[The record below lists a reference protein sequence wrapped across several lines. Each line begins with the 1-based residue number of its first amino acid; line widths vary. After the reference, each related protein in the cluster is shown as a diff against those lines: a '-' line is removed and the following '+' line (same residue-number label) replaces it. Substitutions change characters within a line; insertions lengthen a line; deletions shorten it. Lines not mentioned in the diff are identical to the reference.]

1 MKIAIDTLFEHPER
15 PTGATDYLRNV
26 VRVLPKVGPENSYH
40 LLASPRNIR
49 HFQEFRQPGIHLVN
63 CYVSNENMPLRIAVQ
78 QSLIPILMK
87 RHALDVLFSPGN
99 VCPLLGHFCRVL
111 KINTMHHCHTP
122 QLIGR
127 VRSLYRRVAFYESA
141 KKADHIIA
149 NTATTKQDICR
160 FMDIPEGKVSVVTE
174 AFYDVFA
181 PVPSDLAS
189 KVTTR
194 YGLRRPYLL
203 FVSTL
208 YPYKNVETLI
218 RSLAHLVTEKG
229 VDWELVIVGRDYD
242 SQQPRL
248 QSLARDLGV
257 SERTRFLGFVP
268 TDDLP
273 ALYSAA
279 QAFVFPSL
287 VETFGKPLVEA
298 MRCGVP
304 VIASNTSCI
313 PEVLG
318 NAGLLVNPL
327 DSQMMARA
335 IYQTIVNMP
344 LRQDLIARGLLR
356 AKQFSW
362 GRGAKETLSVIEET
376 FHKWRSKRR

>member
-1 MKIAIDTLFEHPER
+1 
-15 PTGATDYLRNV
+15 
-26 VRVLPKVGPENSYH
+26 
-40 LLASPRNIR
+40 
-49 HFQEFRQPGIHLVN
+49 
-63 CYVSNENMPLRIAVQ
+63 
-78 QSLIPILMK
+78 
-87 RHALDVLFSPGN
+87 
-99 VCPLLGHFCRVL
+99 
-111 KINTMHHCHTP
+111 
-122 QLIGR
+122 
-127 VRSLYRRVAFYESA
+127 
-141 KKADHIIA
+141 
-149 NTATTKQDICR
+149 
-160 FMDIPEGKVSVVTE
+160 VTE

-318 NAGLLVNPL
+318 GAGILVDPL
-327 DSQMMARA
+327 DVEQMASAIHEAAVNQILRTNLIEHGLKRA
-335 IYQTIVNMP
+335 
-344 LRQDLIARGLLR
+344 LF
-356 AKQFSW
+356 FSW
-362 GRGAKETLSVIEET
+362 EAGAKETLSTIERA
-376 FHKWRSKRR
+376 FHEWSTKLH